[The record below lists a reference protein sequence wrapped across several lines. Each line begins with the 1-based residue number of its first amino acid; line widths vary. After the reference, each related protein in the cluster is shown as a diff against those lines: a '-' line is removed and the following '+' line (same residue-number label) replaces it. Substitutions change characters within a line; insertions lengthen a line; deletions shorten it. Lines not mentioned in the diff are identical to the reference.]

1 MSNMNRRQFSS
12 MITISGLGLAALKL
26 TGCRP
31 TSNSNIRNSEQPS
44 SDANQLYSI
53 TIYDLL
59 MEGHSNLGS
68 GYLGPNGTLKATT
81 IAAGVAVTLNYIQDP
96 HGHKFDLTPADFERL
111 KKGEKIEIHTTMA
124 QGHNHRVIIDPS
136 KKVPNGNTVVIPD
149 PTKPQAETEKI
160 WATIEEKDEP
170 HLYVQG
176 SKLLDPSSVEYCLDT
191 KDVCNSDQTLW
202 KKSKIHLDTTDR
214 QVLMS
219 EQSLLLDMS
228 KQEIPLMI
236 RGKLKE
242 NSRLIEIVLKLARK
256 S

>member
-12 MITISGLGLAALKL
+12 MITISGLGLVALKL
-26 TGCRP
+26 TGCGP
-31 TSNSNIRNSEQPS
+31 TSNSQVKNNEQTGAE
-44 SDANQLYSI
+44 ANPLYSI
-53 TIYDLL
+53 TVYDLL

-111 KKGEKIEIHTTMA
+111 KKGEKIEINTSMA
-124 QGHNHRVIIDPS
+124 QGHNHRVIIDP
-136 KKVPNGNTVVIPD
+136 KKKAPNGNSVVIPD
-149 PTKPQAETEKI
+149 PSKPQAEAEKI

-170 HLYVQG
+170 NLYVQG
-176 SKLLDPSSVEYCLDT
+176 SKPLDPNSVEYCLDT
-191 KDVCNSDQTLW
+191 KDNCNSDQTLW

-219 EQSLLLDMS
+219 EQSLILDMS

-242 NSRLIEIVLKLARK
+242 NSRVIEAILKLARK

>member
-12 MITISGLGLAALKL
+12 MITISGLGLVAMKL
-26 TGCRP
+26 TGCG
-31 TSNSNIRNSEQPS
+31 PS
-44 SDANQLYSI
+44 SQSNVRSTEESGSDSSKLYSI
-53 TIYDLL
+53 TVYDLI

-96 HGHKFDLTPADFERL
+96 HGHKFDITPADFDRL
-111 KKGEKIEIHTTMA
+111 KKGEKIEINTTMA

-136 KKVPNGNTVVIPD
+136 KKVPNGNSVVIAD
-149 PTKPQAETEKI
+149 PTMPKPEAEKI

-176 SKLLDPSSVEYCLDT
+176 SKPLDPSSVEYCIDT
-191 KDVCNSDQTLW
+191 KDACNSDQTLW
-202 KKSKIHLDTTDR
+202 KKSKLHLDTNER

-219 EQSLLLDMS
+219 EDSLILDAS

-242 NSRLIEIVLKLARK
+242 NSRLVETILKLARK